1 MDEFSEDDEVATRKP
16 KQKEE
21 QQPQQKQQKRPRI
34 KKSKEYLDYARSR
47 KQYMSHLTLSPS
59 SILFMLE
66 ASNIK
71 TGVQNRGTQHQ
82 PSRFGLA
89 TQTEPLNYKTN
100 SGQIPDTE
108 PHNRQFQSTVHFLKA
123 ASAAMCA
130 LLENAEF
137 SAPAP
142 ANQALS
148 KISKFSTKGIPLMV
162 ATTASRTVALVEEE
176 EQGRKTLYVWNAKS
190 TTVNYQLVSPSNPSC
205 FCLYEDGRY
214 VIAGT
219 DSGSIIIWDLLK
231 KDKNTRDE
239 SVLQPSFTTNDNPA
253 KNHRD
258 TIQGIAVF
266 GRPGTFV
273 VCALD
278 GSAIA
283 TFWSIQHDSDGITL
297 AKSQDLPLSRAYYP
311 TFSLAAPPNSVD
323 TFLVG
328 CGSSIWNCS
337 RFGAAT
343 SPATYNASSTVRSI
357 AFSPVI
363 PTLFAAGMDN
373 GKLAIYDTVSS
384 DPLITFT
391 LDFSTSN
398 LYVCWSPA
406 RASVLFV
413 AAVATMRVFMF
424 DLLTNLRKPIYT
436 HKVGNA
442 ARSIAA
448 AETANGV
455 VLAVGE
461 GDNSVSVL
469 RVKAELSQP
478 LSEQETDRLLMNLYG
493 AN

>member
-1 MDEFSEDDEVATRKP
+1 MDDFSDDEVATRKT
-16 KQKEE
+16 KAEE
-21 QQPQQKQQKRPRI
+21 PPQQKLPQKKPRI
-34 KKSKEYLDYARSR
+34 KKSKEYIEYARSR
-47 KQYMSHLTLSPS
+47 KQYLNHLTLTQS

-66 ASNIK
+66 TSNIK

-89 TQTEPLNYKTN
+89 TQTEPLNYKTG
-100 SGQIPDTE
+100 SGQIPDSE
-108 PHNRQFQSTVHFLKA
+108 SHGKQFQSTVHFLKA
-123 ASAAMCA
+123 ASNAICA

-148 KISKFSTKGIPLMV
+148 KISKFATKGIPLAV
-162 ATTASRTVALVEEE
+162 GLTASRTVALVEEE
-176 EQGRKTLYVWNAKS
+176 DGARKTLYVWNARS
-190 TTVNYQLVSPSNPSC
+190 SSVSYQLVSPSNPSC
-205 FCLYEDGRY
+205 FCLHEDGRF

-219 DSGSIIIWDLLK
+219 DSGSVVIWDLLRK
-231 KDKNTRDE
+231 KKNANFKDD
-239 SVLQPSFTTNDNPA
+239 SILQPSFTTNDQPH

-258 TIQGIAVF
+258 CIQGIAVF
-266 GRPGTFV
+266 GRPGTYV
-273 VCALD
+273 VCTLD

-283 TFWSIQHDSDGITL
+283 SFWSIQHDSDGITL
-297 AKSQDLPLSRAYYP
+297 SKSQDLHLSASYYP
-311 TFSLAAPPNSVD
+311 TFSLTAPPNSVD

-357 AFSPVI
+357 SFSPVI
-363 PTLFAAGMDN
+363 PTLFAAGQDN
-373 GKLAIYDTVSS
+373 GKLALYDALSQ
-384 DPLITFT
+384 DPLLEFT
-391 LDFSTSN
+391 LDLSTSN
-398 LYVCWSPA
+398 LYVCWSPT

-413 AAVATMRVFMF
+413 AAVATMRVFVF
-424 DLLTNLRKPIYT
+424 DLYVSLRKPIYT

-478 LSEQETDRLLMNLYG
+478 LSESETDDFLMRLYG
-493 AN
+493 A